1 MTEKS
6 ISLLEKFIYH
16 NDLSFTVGK
25 RNSDL
30 VLLCGYALH
39 IKASEKSIEAVLAGY
54 VIADPEVAAEF
65 YKVYDYAVD
74 HNYGRWWSDKRNEVD
89 VNRFIPLDPMSIL

>member
-1 MTEKS
+1 MSEKA
-6 ISLLEKFIYH
+6 INLLAKFIYH

-30 VLLCGYALH
+30 VLLCGYSLH
-39 IKASEKSIEAVLAGY
+39 IKASEEDIEAVLAGY
-54 VIADPEVAAEF
+54 VLVDPGVATEF
-65 YKVYDYAVD
+65 KKVYDYAVD
-74 HNYGRWWSDKRNEVD
+74 HNYGRWWSDKRNEVA